1 MINTDNMKV
10 VAGIDIGGTNTEIG
24 LVNKSGEI
32 IFSSRLSTRN
42 YQEPEK
48 FVKDVASIIREGIQK
63 TKTTLLGIGI
73 GAPSANYYSGCIEFA
88 PNMPWEGKIP
98 LAEMFE
104 KVLNVNAKITNDA
117 NAAALGE
124 LLFGDAKFLRDFVV
138 VTLGTGLGS
147 GIVVNGDVVYGHD
160 GFAGE
165 LGHVIVERDGR
176 LCGCTRKGC
185 LETYVSAT
193 GIVIS
198 AKELLKTS
206 TEKSA
211 LRNFQENEITGKLIT
226 DAANNG
232 DALALKLMDIT
243 AEKLGFA
250 LANLVAISSPSHIF
264 LYGGLAKAGELLL
277 QPLKKYF
284 DHFLLRNYKGKVEI
298 KLSALPENAAVLGAA
313 ALGWK
318 EAEQ

>member
-1 MINTDNMKV
+1 MKV

-24 LVNKSGEI
+24 LVDKSGTI
-32 IFSSRLSTRN
+32 LFSARLSTRA
-42 YQEPEK
+42 YADPVE
-48 FVKDVASIIREGIQK
+48 FVKDASAKIREGIEK
-63 TKTTLLGIGI
+63 VKATLAGIGI

-98 LAEMFE
+98 LAELFQKEM
-104 KVLNVNAKITNDA
+104 NVDCKLTNDA

-124 LLFGDAKFLRDFVV
+124 MLFGDAKALRDFIV

-147 GIVVNGDVVYGHD
+147 GFVVNGEVVYGHD

-165 LGHVIVERDGR
+165 LGHVIVEREGR

-193 GIVIS
+193 GIVLT
-198 AKELLKTS
+198 AKEWLNANDA
-206 TEKSA
+206 KSE
-211 LRNFQENEITGKLIT
+211 LRNVSAEELTGKLIS
-226 DAANNG
+226 DAAERG
-232 DALALKLMDIT
+232 DNVALKLMDAT

-250 LANLVAISSPSHIF
+250 LANTVAITSPTHIF
-264 LYGGLAKAGELLL
+264 LYGGLAKAGDLLL
-277 QPLKKYF
+277 LPVRKYLDEF
-284 DHFLLRNYKGKVEI
+284 ILRNYKGKVEV
-298 KLSALPENAAVLGAA
+298 KLSGLPENAAVLGAA

-318 EAEQ
+318 EVNR

>member
-1 MINTDNMKV
+1 MNTEV

-24 LVNKSGEI
+24 LVDKTGGI
-32 IFSSRLSTRN
+32 IFSARLSTRA
-42 YQEPEK
+42 YPKPEQ
-48 FVKDVASIIREGIQK
+48 FVKDASAKIREGIAK
-63 TKTTLLGIGI
+63 TKTQLLGIGI

-98 LAEMFE
+98 LAEMME
-104 KVLNVNAKITNDA
+104 KEMGVDCKLTNDA

-147 GIVVNGDVVYGHD
+147 GFVVNGEVLYGHD

-193 GIVIS
+193 GIVTT
-198 AKELLKTS
+198 AKEWLNANN
-206 TEKSA
+206 EKSE
-211 LRNFQENEITGKLIT
+211 LRNVPLVEVTGKLIT
-226 DAANNG
+226 DAAGRG
-232 DALALKLMDIT
+232 DALALKLMDST

-250 LANLVAISSPSHIF
+250 LANTIAITSPTHIF
-264 LYGGLAKAGELLL
+264 LYGGLAKAGDLLL
-277 QPLKKYF
+277 IPVKFYLDKF
-284 DHFLLRNYKGKVEI
+284 ILRNYKGKIEV
-298 KLSALPENAAVLGAA
+298 KLSGLPENAAVLGAA

-318 EAEQ
+318 EAEK

>member
-1 MINTDNMKV
+1 MEV

-24 LVNKSGEI
+24 LVDKSGAV
-32 IFSSRLSTRN
+32 IFSARLSTRD
-42 YQEPEK
+42 YAAPEE
-48 FVKDVASIIREGIQK
+48 FVKDAAAKIREGIRKVNAQ
-63 TKTTLLGIGI
+63 LLAIGI
-73 GAPSANYYSGCIEFA
+73 GAPSANYYSGSIEFA

-104 KVLNVNAKITNDA
+104 KEMNTSCKLTNDA

-124 LLFGDAKFLRDFVV
+124 LLFGDAKFLRDFIV

-147 GIVVNGDVVYGHD
+147 GFVVNGEVLYGHD

-176 LCGCTRKGC
+176 LCGCTRNGC

-193 GIVIS
+193 GIVTT
-198 AKELLKTS
+198 AKEWLSS
-206 TEKSA
+206 TNEKSE
-211 LRNFQENEITGKLIT
+211 LRNVSPERISGKLIT
-226 DAANNG
+226 DAAAGG
-232 DALALKLMDIT
+232 DKVALKLMDAT

-250 LANLVAISSPSHIF
+250 LANTVAITSPTHIF
-264 LYGGLAKAGELLL
+264 LYGGLAKAGDLLL
-277 QPLKKYF
+277 TPVKHYF
-284 DHFLLRNYKGKVEI
+284 DQYILRNYKGKVEV
-298 KLSALPENAAVLGAA
+298 KLSGLPENAAVLGAA

-318 EAEQ
+318 EVKQ

>member
-1 MINTDNMKV
+1 MSAKSQMKV

-24 LVNKSGEI
+24 LVDSSGAI
-32 IFSSRLSTRN
+32 VFSARLSTRG
-42 YQEPEK
+42 YATPED
-48 FVKDVASIIREGIQK
+48 FVKAVSEKIREGLA
-63 TKTTLLGIGI
+63 TTGSQLVGIGT
-73 GAPSANYYSGCIEFA
+73 GAPSANFYSGCMEHA

-98 LAEMFE
+98 LAEMFSKE
-104 KVLNVNAKITNDA
+104 MNVDCHLINDA

-124 LLFGDAKFLRDFVV
+124 LLFGDAKFLRDFLV

-147 GIVVNGDVVYGHD
+147 GFVVNGEVLYGHD

-176 LCGCTRKGC
+176 LCCCTRKGC

-193 GIVIS
+193 GIVIT
-198 AKELLKTS
+198 AKEWLEAS
-206 TEKSA
+206 SEETE
-211 LRNFQENEITGKLIT
+211 LRNVTAEEITAKLIT
-226 DAANNG
+226 DAAGRG
-232 DALALKLMDIT
+232 DALALKLIDVT

-250 LANLVAISSPSHIF
+250 LANTIAITSPSHIF

-277 QPLKKYF
+277 KPLRQYIDQF
-284 DHFLLRNYKGKVEI
+284 ILRNYKGKTEI
-298 KLSALPENAAVLGAA
+298 KLSGLPENAAVLGAA

-318 EAEQ
+318 EVKG

>member
-1 MINTDNMKV
+1 MQTEV

-24 LVNKSGEI
+24 LVDKTGTI
-32 IFSSRLSTRN
+32 VFSARLSTRA
-42 YQEPEK
+42 YPEPNG
-48 FVKDVASIIREGIQK
+48 FVKDASAKIREGIQK
-63 TKTTLLGIGI
+63 TKTKLLGIGI
-73 GAPSANYYSGCIEFA
+73 GAPSANYYSGSIEFA

-98 LAEMFE
+98 LAEMME
-104 KVLNVNAKITNDA
+104 KEMGVSCKLTNDA

-147 GIVVNGDVVYGHD
+147 GFVVNGEVLYGHD

-193 GIVIS
+193 GIVIT
-198 AKELLKTS
+198 AKEWLAAS
-206 TEKSA
+206 DEKSE
-211 LRNFQENEITGKLIT
+211 LRNVPLEEITGKQIT
-226 DAANNG
+226 DAAARG
-232 DALALKLMDIT
+232 DALALKLMDST

-250 LANLVAISSPSHIF
+250 LANTVAITSPTAIF
-264 LYGGLAKAGELLL
+264 LYGGLAKAGDLLL
-277 QPLKKYF
+277 KPVRAYLDKF
-284 DHFLLRNYKGKVEI
+284 ILRNYKGKVEV
-298 KLSALPENAAVLGAA
+298 KLSGLPENAAVLGAA

-318 EAEQ
+318 EVGK